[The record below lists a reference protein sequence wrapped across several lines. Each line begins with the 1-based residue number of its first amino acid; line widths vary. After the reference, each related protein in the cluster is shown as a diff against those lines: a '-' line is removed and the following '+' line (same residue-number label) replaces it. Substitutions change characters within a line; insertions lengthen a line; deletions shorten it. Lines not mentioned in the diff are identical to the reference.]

1 MLILTLND
9 MAVDYGLWTVDKMT
23 MPGSFFYPF
32 IF

>member
-1 MLILTLND
+1 MGANLDAKRL
-9 MAVDYGLWTVDKMT
+9 GCRLWTVDKMT